1 MSLPYQAMNP
11 KPRKPES
18 AGGGW
23 TRCDKSLLSIQG
35 GPPPDNPVP
44 AADGS
49 HYSPSDDGWHTRPR
63 RPPAAAGGKRAPQ
76 PPSAPAPED
85 LFTTENGGDYGA
97 PVENG
102 HSGPVRPERS
112 LRKPL

>member
-18 AGGGW
+18 ALGGW
-23 TRCDKSLLSIQG
+23 NRCDKSLLSIQG

-44 AADGS
+44 AADGAR
-49 HYSPSDDGWHTRPR
+49 YAPSDAAGHAPPA
-63 RPPAAAGGKRAPQ
+63 PPAAAGGSAP
-76 PPSAPAPED
+76 PATSAPAPED

-97 PVENG
+97 PAENG
-102 HSGPVRPERS
+102 HSGPVR
-112 LRKPL
+112 